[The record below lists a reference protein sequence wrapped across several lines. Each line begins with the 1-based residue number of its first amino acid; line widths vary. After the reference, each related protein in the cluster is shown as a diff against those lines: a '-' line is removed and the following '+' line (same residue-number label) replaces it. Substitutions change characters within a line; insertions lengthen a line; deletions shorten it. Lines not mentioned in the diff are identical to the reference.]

1 MTQKGEIVDRLQAK
15 ATSIGK
21 ILANIEKKYKQDDDD
36 DLARMKKSPS
46 NLSTREKRASL
57 RIAEIPAFNPKTIK
71 KSPMTEAQPSTS
83 SAAAASEEVTS
94 PAQVEATITLSVDP
108 DENKD
113 DDQAD
118 PAE

>member
-83 SAAAASEEVTS
+83 SAAEDEAMMTS
-94 PAQVEATITLSVDP
+94 AQDEATIIPSVDP

-113 DDQAD
+113 DGQAD